1 MRFGVLGPL
10 AVWTED
16 GAPVPVPEAKVRAL
30 LADLL
35 TAEGRP
41 VSADRLIE
49 DLWRERLPR
58 DPTAALQTRVSQLRR
73 TLGDAEPGGRDLVV
87 RQPPGYR
94 LAVPADAVDAGR
106 FRALAARARATGDAW
121 ERAALLADALA
132 LWRGPAYA
140 DFADLEFAGPAAA
153 RLEEE
158 RLTAVEEHARARLD
172 LGEHHTLAAELG
184 DLVSRYPLREGLRA
198 VQLRA
203 LYQSGR
209 QGEAL
214 AAHAELRAL
223 LADQLGVDPGP
234 ELTALHAAML
244 RQDPGLRPTAPAR
257 PPTNLPAV
265 LTPLIGREEAVAD
278 VRALLAAHRLVTLT
292 GPGGV
297 GKTRL
302 ALAAAR
308 AAGGA
313 FVDGVWSV
321 ELAGLDRATATPA
334 AVADLVASVLGVR
347 DEVSAAAPGDPVDRL
362 AGALAPRHLLL
373 LLDNCEHVVA
383 PVAAV
388 AEALLRA
395 APGLRVLTAGQEPLA
410 IPGERLRPVPPLPA
424 PGPEAPLEE
433 LESFGAVR
441 LFAERAAAAAPG
453 FRLGP
458 ENAAAVSAIC
468 RRLDGLPLALE
479 LAAIRVRALG
489 VAELAARLD
498 DRFAVLATGRRGG
511 PARQQTLRA
520 MIDWS
525 WEPLSPFERAVLR
538 RLAVHAD
545 GCTLAAGEATA
556 GDEPAAGGDFLEALS
571 RLVDRSL
578 VVATDGPEGPRYTL
592 LESVRAYGLDRLRE
606 AGELDHVQRRHVAH
620 YTALAER
627 AEPHLRGPGQRR
639 WLRTLDRERANLRAA
654 LETAVRLRD
663 GRHAARL
670 VTALAWYWHLRGR
683 LAEAVRSFD
692 LALEATDDAEVAAW
706 RAGLAL
712 LASDGTDAAARTA
725 ATAPD
730 GIADPAALARAQWF
744 LAYAHR
750 RFTDLTA
757 TTGLLGAALDGF
769 RAVDDR
775 WGVAAALAVRA
786 SVDRAL
792 GALDDAER
800 DARDSQALFEELGDA
815 WGRLKAATTLAE
827 IAEIRGDHAEAE
839 RLNRHGL
846 RLAEELEL
854 WDEVSLRLSGLG
866 RIALLTGDFA
876 TADALHARAARTAAA
891 QSQRVA
897 EHFAEMGLAL
907 SARRRGRHA
916 EVAARLTGWLPWLRR
931 ARGEPGLPLVLA
943 ELGFAAE
950 QGGDAEAALRLH
962 REGLAAAREF
972 GDPRAVA
979 LAMEGLA
986 GAHALAGAPAH
997 AARLLGAAAAL
1008 RAGAGAP
1015 LPPAERHDVDRI
1027 TTTLRATLGD
1037 RTFTT
1042 EFTHGTHH
1050 DPATPDP

>member
-10 AVWTED
+10 AVWTE
-16 GAPVPVPEAKVRAL
+16 GGSPVPVPEAKVRAL

-35 TAEGRP
+35 TSEGRP
-41 VSADRLIE
+41 VSVDRLVA

-58 DPTAALQTRVSQLRR
+58 DPAAALQTRVSQLRR
-73 TLGDAEPGGRDLVV
+73 ALGDAEPGGRELVV

-106 FRALAARARATGDAW
+106 FRALVARARATGDAW

-140 DFADLEFAGPAAA
+140 DFADLEFAGPAAV

-158 RLTAVEEHARARLD
+158 RLAAVEEHARARLD
-172 LGEHHTLAAELG
+172 LGEHHTVAAELG
-184 DLVSRYPLREGLRA
+184 DLVARHPLREGLRA

-209 QGEAL
+209 QSEAL
-214 AAHAELRAL
+214 AAYAELRVL

-234 ELTALHAAML
+234 ELVALHAAML
-244 RQDPGLRPTAPAR
+244 RQDPGLRATVPAR
-257 PPTNLPAV
+257 PPSNLPTA
-265 LTPLIGREEAVAD
+265 LTPLIGREEAVAE
-278 VRALLAAHRLVTLT
+278 VRALLADHRLVTLT

-302 ALAAAR
+302 ALAAAGV
-308 AAGGA
+308 AGA
-313 FVDGVWSV
+313 FADGVWSV

-334 AVADLVASVLGVR
+334 AVADLVASVLGLR
-347 DEVSAAAPGDPVDRL
+347 DEVSATVPGDPVDRL
-362 AGALAPRHLLL
+362 GGALAPRRLLL

-388 AEALLRA
+388 AETLLRA
-395 APGLRVLTAGQEPLA
+395 APGLRVLATSQEPLV
-410 IPGERLRPVPPLPA
+410 IPGERLWPVPPLPA
-424 PGPEAPLEE
+424 PGPGVPPEE

-441 LFAERAAAAAPG
+441 LFAERAAAASPG

-458 ENAAAVSAIC
+458 ENAAAVTAIC
-468 RRLDGLPLALE
+468 RRLDGVPLALE
-479 LAAIRVRALG
+479 LAATRVRALG
-489 VAELAARLD
+489 VAELAERLD

-545 GCTLAAGEATA
+545 GFTLAAAEATA
-556 GDEPAAGGDFLEALS
+556 GDAPAVGGDFLHALS

-578 VVATDGPEGPRYTL
+578 VVATDGPDGPRYTL

-606 AGELDHVQRRHVAH
+606 AGELDRVQRRHVGH

-627 AEPHLRGPGQRR
+627 AGPHLHGPGQRH

-683 LAEAVRSFD
+683 LAEAVRAFD
-692 LALEATDDAEVAAW
+692 LALEATDDPGAVAW

-712 LASDGTDAAARTA
+712 LASDGADAAARTA
-725 ATAPD
+725 GTATD
-730 GIADPAALARAQWF
+730 GIADPAARARARWF

-750 RFTDLTA
+750 RFTDPTVTA
-757 TTGLLGAALDGF
+757 GLLGAALDGF
-769 RAVDDR
+769 RAVGDR
-775 WGVAAALAVRA
+775 WGVAAALGVRA
-786 SVDRAL
+786 SVGRAL
-792 GALDDAER
+792 GTLDDAER
-800 DARDSQALFEELGDA
+800 DARDSQAVFEELGDA

-854 WDEVSLRLSGLG
+854 WEEVSLRLSGLG
-866 RIALLTGDFA
+866 RIALLAGDLA
-876 TADALHARAARTAAA
+876 TADTLHARAARTAAA
-891 QSQRVA
+891 QSHRVA

-907 SARRRGRHA
+907 SARRRGRYA
-916 EVAARLTGWLPWLRR
+916 EVAARLTQWLEWLRH
-931 ARGEPGLPLVLA
+931 AGGEPGLPLVLA

-950 QGGDAEAALRLH
+950 QGGDAAAALRLH

-979 LAMEGLA
+979 LALEGLA
-986 GAHALAGAPAH
+986 GVHALAGAPAH
-997 AARLLGAAAAL
+997 AARLLGTATAL
-1008 RAGAGAP
+1008 RARLGAP
-1015 LPPAERHDVDRI
+1015 LPPAERHDVDRV
-1027 TTTLRATLGD
+1027 TATLRGALGD
-1037 RTFTT
+1037 RTFST
-1042 EFTHGTHH
+1042 EFAHGTHH
-1050 DPATPDP
+1050 PAPPDP